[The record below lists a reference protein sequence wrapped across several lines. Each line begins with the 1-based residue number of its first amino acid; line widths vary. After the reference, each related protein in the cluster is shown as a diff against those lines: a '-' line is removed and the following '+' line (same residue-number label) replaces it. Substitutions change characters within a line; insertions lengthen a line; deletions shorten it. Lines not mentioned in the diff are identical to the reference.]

1 MGYLWWTRRCT
12 STGRCGRRLLAGRV
26 EEGRGLLDAG
36 ASTAFAVADRQV
48 AHVYINDPNLAVA
61 ARVPAVVAT
70 FPGVDR
76 VLDGAD
82 KEAEHID
89 HSRAGQLVAVAALTS
104 GFTYYYWPEGAD
116 EVAPDFV
123 RTVDIHH
130 KPGYDPVELFVDP
143 DLVFAKGRIA
153 SRLAQE
159 SLGM

>member
-1 MGYLWWTRRCT
+1 MD
-12 STGRCGRRLLAGRV
+12 
-26 EEGRGLLDAG
+26 EGRGLLDAG

-123 RTVDIHH
+123 RSVDIHH

-143 DLVFAKGRIA
+143 NLVFAKGRIA